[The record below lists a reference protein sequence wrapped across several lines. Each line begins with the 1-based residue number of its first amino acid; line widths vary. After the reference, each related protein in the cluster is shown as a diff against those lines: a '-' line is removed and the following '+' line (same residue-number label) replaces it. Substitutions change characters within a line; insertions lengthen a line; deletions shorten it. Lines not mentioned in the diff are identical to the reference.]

1 MKIKKGITL
10 TELMVTS
17 IISVFVVLSLLTF
30 VKVAYGI
37 YYDAESR
44 TKIQTTANYIKA
56 TINNKVK
63 SAKNL
68 DEINAYEF
76 EVIDSDGNG
85 EIIKCVNDTMF
96 FGNAKFYINDK
107 TDINFIIIN
116 STSEMLEYSLQ
127 ISDDNID
134 TGTITTTVR
143 RKNITT
149 LNKK

>member
-1 MKIKKGITL
+1 MRTKKGITI

-37 YYDAESR
+37 YYDTQSR
-44 TKIQTTANYIKA
+44 TKIQTTANHIKA
-56 TINNKVK
+56 LINDKVK

-68 DEINAYEF
+68 SKINNFEF
-76 EVIDSDGNG
+76 KVIDSNGNA
-85 EIIKCVNDTMF
+85 ETIKCVNDTMF
-96 FGNAKFYINDK
+96 FGNAKFYIDDK
-107 TDINFIIIN
+107 TNIDFTIVNL
-116 STSEMLEYSLQ
+116 TSETLKYSLR

-134 TGTITTTVR
+134 TGTIITMVR

-149 LNKK
+149 F